1 MTAATRDIPTAGRPA
16 GNQLWDP
23 YTDPHGEP
31 YHRANGD
38 GSAARPIR
46 DPRRVARG
54 LGWFS
59 IGLGLAECA
68 APRHIARL
76 IGVDD
81 DETNRNTLFAC
92 GVREIASG
100 LGILLSH
107 RPVVPA
113 WARVGGDVMDLALLG
128 RALRSDD
135 SERGR
140 VAVATAAVL
149 AVTVL
154 DVLTARSLASEAEAD
169 ETGELKDRA
178 SGGGGVHVKE
188 QITIGHPREEVYRF
202 WRDFQNLPLF
212 MEHLQSVR
220 VIDDQHS
227 RWTARA
233 PAGTSVEWEAEITE
247 DRPNE
252 HISWRSVADADVP
265 NTGTVR
271 FAPAP
276 GGRGTEI
283 HVELR
288 YDPPGGKLA
297 ALVAKL
303 FGEEP
308 AQQVNSDLRRLKQ
321 VLETGEVVH
330 SDASIHRGT
339 HPAQPSG
346 ARAKGGAR
354 R

>member
-1 MTAATRDIPTAGRPA
+1 MTTATRDISTAGQRA
-16 GNQLWDP
+16 VDQVWDP
-23 YTDPHGEP
+23 YTDSHGEP
-31 YHRANGD
+31 YDRGNGGRAAPG
-38 GSAARPIR
+38 PIR

-68 APRHIARL
+68 APRHMARL

-81 DETNRNTLFAC
+81 DDGNRNTLFAY
-92 GVREIASG
+92 GLREIASG
-100 LGILLSH
+100 VGILMGD
-107 RPVVPA
+107 RPVVPV
-113 WARVGGDVMDLALLG
+113 WARVGGDLMDLAFLG

-149 AVTVL
+149 GVTLL
-154 DVLTARSLASEAEAD
+154 DVLTGRSLASDTEREEPGRTEGAASEA
-169 ETGELKDRA
+169 GR
-178 SGGGGVHVKE
+178 VHVKE
-188 QITIGHPREEVYRF
+188 QITIGLPPEELYRF
-202 WRDFQNLPLF
+202 WRDFQNLPVF

-220 VIDDQHS
+220 VIDDRRS

-233 PAGTSVEWEAEITE
+233 PAGSSVEWEAEITE

-252 HISWRSVADADVP
+252 RISWRSTADADVP
-265 NTGTVR
+265 NSGSVR

-288 YDPPGGKLA
+288 YDPPGGKLG

-308 AQQVNSDLRRLKQ
+308 SQQVAGDLRRLKQ
-321 VLETGEVVH
+321 VMETGEVVH
-330 SDASIHRGT
+330 SDASIHPGM
-339 HPAQPSG
+339 HPAQPSAAKEG
-346 ARAKGGAR
+346 AAR
-354 R
+354 

>member
-1 MTAATRDIPTAGRPA
+1 MTTATRDIPNAGRPPVD
-16 GNQLWDP
+16 QIWDP
-23 YTDPHGEP
+23 YIDPHGEP
-31 YHRANGD
+31 YDQGNG
-38 GSAARPIR
+38 GRSASGPIR

-68 APRHIARL
+68 APRHMARL
-76 IGVDD
+76 IGVED
-81 DETNRNTLFAC
+81 DETNRNTLFAY

-100 LGILLSH
+100 IGILLGD
-107 RPVVPA
+107 RPVVPV
-113 WARVGGDVMDLALLG
+113 WARVGGDVMDLAFLG

-149 AVTVL
+149 GVTLL
-154 DVLTARSLASEAEAD
+154 DVLTGRSLARDAEHGEVGHSEHA
-169 ETGELKDRA
+169 A
-178 SGGGGVHVKE
+178 SGRGRVHVKE
-188 QITIGHPREEVYRF
+188 QITIGRPPEELYRF
-202 WRDFQNLPLF
+202 WRDFQNLPVF

-220 VIDDQHS
+220 VIDDRRS

-233 PAGTSVEWEAEITE
+233 PAGSSVEWEAEITE

-252 HISWRSVADADVP
+252 RISWRSTAEADVP
-265 NTGTVR
+265 NWGTVH

-288 YDPPGGKLA
+288 YDPPGGKLG
-297 ALVAKL
+297 ALVARL

-308 AQQVNSDLRRLKQ
+308 GQQVKDDLRRLKQ
-321 VLETGEVVH
+321 VMETGEVVY
-330 SDASIHRGT
+330 SDASLHRGT
-339 HPAQPSG
+339 HPAQPS
-346 ARAKGGAR
+346 AAPANEGGQR
-354 R
+354 

>member
-1 MTAATRDIPTAGRPA
+1 MMTAATPDVPTAGRRA
-16 GNQLWDP
+16 VDQIWDP
-23 YTDPHGEP
+23 YTDSHGEP
-31 YHRANGD
+31 YDRANG
-38 GSAARPIR
+38 GAAAGPIR

-68 APRHIARL
+68 APRRIARL

-100 LGILLSH
+100 IGILLGD
-107 RPVVPA
+107 RPVVPV
-113 WARVGGDVMDLALLG
+113 WARVGGDVMDLAFLG

-140 VAVATAAVL
+140 VAVTTAAVL
-149 AVTVL
+149 GVTLL
-154 DVLTARSLASEAEAD
+154 DVLTGRSLAES
-169 ETGELKDRA
+169 GEGGHREHTT
-178 SGGGGVHVKE
+178 SGRGRIHVKE
-188 QITIGHPREEVYRF
+188 QITLGRPPEELYRF
-202 WRDFQNLPLF
+202 WRDFQNLPVF

-220 VIDDQHS
+220 VIDDRRS

-233 PAGTSVEWEAEITE
+233 PAGSSVEWEAEITE

-252 HISWRSVADADVP
+252 RISWRSTAEADVP
-265 NTGTVR
+265 NWGTVH

-288 YDPPGGKLA
+288 YDPPGGKLG
-297 ALVAKL
+297 ALVARL

-308 AQQVNSDLRRLKQ
+308 GQQVKDDLRRLKQ
-321 VLETGEVVH
+321 VMETGEVVY
-330 SDASIHRGT
+330 SDASLHRGT
-339 HPAQPSG
+339 HPAQPS
-346 ARAKGGAR
+346 AAPANGGGQR
-354 R
+354 

>member
-1 MTAATRDIPTAGRPA
+1 MTTATQDIPTASRPA
-16 GNQLWDP
+16 ANQLWDP

-31 YHRANGD
+31 YDRANGD
-38 GSAARPIR
+38 GTAAGPIR

-81 DETNRNTLFAC
+81 DDTNRNTLFAA
-92 GVREIASG
+92 GIREIASG
-100 LGILLSH
+100 IGILLSD
-107 RPVVPA
+107 RPVVPV
-113 WARVGGDVMDLALLG
+113 WTRVGGDVMDLAFLG

-149 AVTVL
+149 GVTLL
-154 DVLTARSLASEAEAD
+154 DILTGRSLAE
-169 ETGELKDRA
+169 
-178 SGGGGVHVKE
+178 SGQAGHREQATRGRGRVHVKE
-188 QITIGHPREEVYRF
+188 QITLGRPPEELYRF

-212 MEHLQSVR
+212 MEHLESVR
-220 VIDDQHS
+220 VIDDRRS

-233 PAGTSVEWEAEITE
+233 PAGSSVEWEAEITE

-252 HISWRSVADADVP
+252 RISWRSIADADVP
-265 NTGTVR
+265 NWGTVR

-283 HVELR
+283 HVELQ
-288 YDPPGGKLA
+288 YDPPGGKLG
-297 ALVAKL
+297 ALVARL

-308 AQQVNSDLRRLKQ
+308 GQQVRGDLRRLKQ
-321 VLETGEVVH
+321 VMETGEVLY
-330 SDASIHRGT
+330 SDASIHRGM
-339 HPAQPSG
+339 HPAQPS
-346 ARAKGGAR
+346 AAPAKEGAR

>member
-1 MTAATRDIPTAGRPA
+1 MTTVTRDIPSGRRA
-16 GNQLWDP
+16 VDQIWDP
-23 YTDPHGEP
+23 YTETHGEP
-31 YHRANGD
+31 YDRSNG
-38 GSAARPIR
+38 GSSAGPTR

-68 APRHIARL
+68 APRRMARL

-81 DETNRNTLFAC
+81 DETNRNILFAS

-100 LGILLSH
+100 IGILLGN
-107 RPVVPA
+107 RPEVPV
-113 WARVGGDVMDLALLG
+113 WARVGGDLMDLAFLG

-135 SERGR
+135 SDRGR
-140 VAVATAAVL
+140 VAVTAAAVL
-149 AVTVL
+149 GVTLL
-154 DVLTARSLASEAEAD
+154 DVLTGRGLAESGEAGRREHA
-169 ETGELKDRA
+169 T
-178 SGGGGVHVKE
+178 SGRGRVHVKE
-188 QITIGHPREEVYRF
+188 QITVGRSPEELYRF
-202 WRDFQNLPLF
+202 WRDFQNLPRF
-212 MEHLQSVR
+212 MEHLESVR
-220 VIDDQHS
+220 VIDDRRS

-233 PAGTSVEWEAEITE
+233 PAGSSVEWEAEITE

-252 HISWRSVADADVP
+252 RISWRSSANAEVP
-265 NTGTVR
+265 NHGTVR

-276 GGRGTEI
+276 GDLGTEI

-288 YDPPGGKLA
+288 YDPPGGKLG

-308 AQQVNSDLRRLKQ
+308 GQQVKGDLRRLKQ
-321 VLETGEVVH
+321 VLETGEVLH

-339 HPAQPSG
+339 HPAQPSAAPG
-346 ARAKGGAR
+346 EGGAR